1 MKNLLCLLK
10 MSTLALLWPAG
21 ALAQD
26 PRPAPI
32 TVLKESGPVM
42 YGRAAKAKAV
52 VEAIDLSTR
61 HIVIKGPR
69 GRSLTMRVEER
80 VRNLPQVAVGDEV
93 NVRYHE
99 AVGVMLRKAEE
110 ADRVPA
116 EAATEP
122 SDVIQM
128 PKTGPDART
137 TVVAA
142 VEAVSPRDK
151 SIALKMADGRYV
163 ELYVRDEA
171 LLETFKARDMVVA
184 THTEPVVVWLE
195 GPKDREAR
203 KEAEAKKKKRKP

>member
-26 PRPAPI
+26 PKPAPI

-52 VEAIDLSTR
+52 VEAVDLPTR

-80 VRNLPQVAVGDEV
+80 VRNLPQIVVGDEV

-110 ADRVPA
+110 ADLAPA
-116 EAATEP
+116 EAAAEP

-128 PKTGPDART
+128 PQTGPDART

-151 SIALKMADGRYV
+151 SIALKTPDGRFV

-171 LLETFKARDMVVA
+171 LLETFKAKDMVVA